1 MNDIAKIPAQDVA
14 IDLYVNNPNITHKEV
29 CETLGIS
36 EKVLLNWRKD
46 ANFVEKFYKRYTAE
60 VGMYLPAVMKAMI
73 NEALQGNVQAGRLV
87 LESQGK
93 MDKNVNVNILSPYDK
108 WLNSKQIP
116 TTEFEEAEFV
126 EEMDKALPEVELP
139 ERREEDPKVRTKEEN
154 KKVEEIIKT
163 DRVSKMQAKNRN
175 IKRREAYKWAKRA
188 KAVGIEQ
195 LKGGRASKGQ
205 RKAWQQKVIEAE
217 ANQQ

>member
-139 ERREEDPKVRTKEEN
+139 ERREEDPKVRAEKEN
-154 KKVEEIIKT
+154 KKIKT
-163 DRVSKMQAKNRN
+163 VVKNEKAKLNRN